1 MNTKFSQVIKL
12 KKQNLDK
19 IEICLAKC
27 RTLRSQLEELL
38 KKATLELSSHKF
50 PKGGNFIVMK
60 SSLEEQRLLREHKDD
75 LIEKLSLNQKE
86 IMHYELQYKKAYMEF
101 EKIRYLEQE
110 EIKKILEKA
119 KKDEAIMLDEIAIQ
133 RYSFIKAD

>member
-133 RYSFIKAD
+133 RYSFIKAN

>member
-27 RTLRSQLEELL
+27 RTLRSQLEDLL
-38 KKATLELSSHKF
+38 KKATLELGSYKF

-133 RYSFIKAD
+133 RYSFIKAN

>member
-27 RTLRSQLEELL
+27 RTLRSQLEDLL
-38 KKATLELSSHKF
+38 KKATLELGSYKF

-75 LIEKLSLNQKE
+75 LMEKLNLNQKE

-133 RYSFIKAD
+133 RYSFIKAN

>member
-38 KKATLELSSHKF
+38 KKATLELGSYKF

-133 RYSFIKAD
+133 RYSFIKAN

>member
-27 RTLRSQLEELL
+27 RTLRSQLEDLL

-133 RYSFIKAD
+133 RYSFIKAN

>member
-27 RTLRSQLEELL
+27 KTLRSQLEELL

-133 RYSFIKAD
+133 RYSFIKAN

>member
-27 RTLRSQLEELL
+27 KTLRSQLEDLL
-38 KKATLELSSHKF
+38 KKATLELGSYKF

-133 RYSFIKAD
+133 RYSFIKAN